1 VLMVLTN
8 FNLGELQM
16 KKTLIVLICLLMS
29 FILLAKLRVVTA
41 YPYMKDIADKIG
53 KGKIRAAALSP
64 GNWDPHVIVPKPSL
78 IAQVRRA
85 DLLIIN
91 GGQLEIG
98 WIPPVIRQANNAKV
112 MPGKRGF
119 LDLSNFVK
127 LIQVPDSISRA
138 QGDIH
143 PAGNPH
149 FHLDPQN
156 IPLLAEAIANKLIEL
171 DPDNMGYYTKNKN
184 EFLNQWTIK
193 IAEWETKLAPL
204 KGTKY
209 IEFHKNF
216 DYFLQRFGLIVL
228 DTIEPLPG
236 IPPTS
241 KHTIELIKKIKSEKV
256 AKILHDVYHSSK
268 CTKLISQKTDVPWVI
283 IPHDVRAV
291 KKVKDI
297 FSLYD
302 EIVMR
307 LMQ

>member
-1 VLMVLTN
+1 
-8 FNLGELQM
+8 
-16 KKTLIVLICLLMS
+16 
-29 FILLAKLRVVTA
+29 
-41 YPYMKDIADKIG
+41 MKDIVVRIGEDKI
-53 KGKIRAAALSP
+53 KVVALSP

-78 IAQVRRA
+78 IAKVRRA

-112 MPGKRGF
+112 MPGKKGF

-127 LIQVPDSISRA
+127 MIQVPDSVSRA

-149 FHLDPQN
+149 FHLDPHN
-156 IPLLAEAIANKLIEL
+156 ITLLTEAIAEKLIEL
-171 DPDNMGYYTKNKN
+171 DPDNIDYYTKNK
-184 EFLNQWTIK
+184 EKFLNQWKIK
-193 IAEWETKLAPL
+193 ITEWEKKLAPL

-209 IEFHKNF
+209 LEFHKNF

-241 KHTIELIKKIKSEKV
+241 KHTIELIKKLKTESV

-268 CTKLISQKTDVPWVI
+268 CTKLISQKTDVPWII
-283 IPHDVRAV
+283 IPHDVRAI
-291 KKVKDI
+291 KNVKDL

-302 EIVMR
+302 EIVNR
-307 LMQ
+307 LIQ